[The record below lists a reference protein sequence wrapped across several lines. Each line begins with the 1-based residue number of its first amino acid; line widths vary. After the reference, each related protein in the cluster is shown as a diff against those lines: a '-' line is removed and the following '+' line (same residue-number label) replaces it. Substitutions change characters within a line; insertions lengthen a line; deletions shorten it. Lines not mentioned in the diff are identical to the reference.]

1 MTGQGNGQGGREHG
15 QKADQ
20 LPGYRKLADPADRAH
35 VAAVW
40 GIDPDELP
48 GPGVS
53 AYELLDRLGTDGGV
67 RALLV
72 AASNPVVS
80 APNARHVTERLD
92 ALDFLVVAD
101 FFLSETARRADVVL
115 PTTQWAEEDGTM
127 TNVEGRILLRRKAF
141 DPPGGARSDLGILHG
156 IAARLGRGE
165 FFPTEPAAVFAEL
178 GRASAGGAADYAG
191 ITLDRLRAGEQLF
204 WPCPDPG
211 HPGTPRM
218 FLDSFATPDGRARFV
233 PVTPRP
239 AVERP
244 TAEYPYLLT
253 TGRSRN
259 HYQSG
264 TQTRRSPSL
273 DRIEPTPYVELHP
286 ELARAIGVVDGGS
299 ARLHTPRGS
308 AVLRARTTPDIRRD
322 TVFVPFHWGGAAA
335 VNALTSD
342 ALDPTSRMPEFKTCP
357 VAVQPDP
364 PQGSTPMHST
374 PRFLQGI
381 FDFEGRGA
389 DKPALLHGAIESGA
403 LSYTVPAG
411 VITQPLYFRGG
422 NGTDELVTVVL
433 VRDGAPMRYFP
444 IGARASCHVALAV
457 VEDIEDGSVLELQ
470 LAAPEGLTG
479 SVVVDLGLVE
489 V

>member
-1 MTGQGNGQGGREHG
+1 M
-15 QKADQ
+15 
-20 LPGYRKLADPADRAH
+20 
-35 VAAVW
+35 AAVW

-48 GPGVS
+48 GPGIS
-53 AYELLDRLGTDGGV
+53 AYEMLDRLGTDGGV
-67 RALLV
+67 RVLLL

-92 ALDFLVVAD
+92 ALDLLCVAD

-141 DPPGGARSDLGILHG
+141 DPPAHARSDLEILHG

-165 FFPTEPAAVFAEL
+165 FFPTDPEIVFAEL

-191 ITLDRLRAGEQLF
+191 ITLDRLRAGERLH
-204 WPCPDPG
+204 WPCPTPT
-211 HPGTPRM
+211 HPGTPRL
-218 FLDSFATPDGRARFV
+218 FLDRFATPDGRARFV
-233 PVTPRP
+233 PVTPHA

-244 TAEYPYLLT
+244 TPDYPYLLI
-253 TGRSRN
+253 TGRTRG

-273 DRIEPTPYVELHP
+273 RRVEPSPHAELHP
-286 ELARAIGVVDGGS
+286 ELARAVGVTDGDRI
-299 ARLHTPRGS
+299 RLSTPRGR
-308 AVLRARTTPDIRRD
+308 AELRARLSPDIRSD
-322 TVFVPFHWGGAAA
+322 TVFVPFHWAGAATIN
-335 VNALTSD
+335 VLTCD

-357 VAVQPDP
+357 VAVARAESVP
-364 PQGSTPMHST
+364 PPPGSSPMHST

-381 FDFEGRGA
+381 YDFTGQGS
-389 DKPALLHGAIESGA
+389 DKPTLLHDA
-403 LSYTVPAG
+403 LTYTVPAG

-422 NGTDELVTVVL
+422 NATDELVTVVL

-444 IGARASCHVALAV
+444 IGARASCHVQLAV

-470 LAAPEGLTG
+470 LAAPEGLIG